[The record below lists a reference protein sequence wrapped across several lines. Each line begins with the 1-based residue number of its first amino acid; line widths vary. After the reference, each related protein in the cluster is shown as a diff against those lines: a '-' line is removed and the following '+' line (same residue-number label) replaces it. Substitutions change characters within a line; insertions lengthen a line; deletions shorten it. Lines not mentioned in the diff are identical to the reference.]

1 MKSGDKKSLV
11 HENICHLPPHSQKRH
26 TNKHICSWNKIEGLV
41 INKHLSLWSVYF
53 YKNAKT
59 IQWGKIVFS
68 TNSAGTNG
76 CQHAKIVYVEN
87 PRAKISKVARQP
99 HLVVSFCVLAV
110 AIFAIHW
117 QSL

>member
-53 YKNAKT
+53 Y
-59 IQWGKIVFS
+59 
-68 TNSAGTNG
+68 
-76 CQHAKIVYVEN
+76 
-87 PRAKISKVARQP
+87 
-99 HLVVSFCVLAV
+99 
-110 AIFAIHW
+110 
-117 QSL
+117 